1 MILFHHFAIV
11 VWMLA
16 FLCETNTAFCP
27 VSPYTISSKH
37 VVVTNSRN
45 NRSFHSRNGHAMDGR
60 EEEPTFSVKRRID
73 TVMDIP
79 DENNTKDDNM
89 MLLDGL
95 GLVRYQEHTNNNTME
110 PILKV
115 VGIVSQPIVWISL
128 YFVETTGSGLP
139 SGPYGVLGGLEGVS
153 YLVVLGLALLGSSST
168 LKTISRLTLVVGL
181 IVLASLVAQQGC
193 VPNAKPILDYS
204 DYLPVCNADD
214 TPGLFGGR

>member
-1 MILFHHFAIV
+1 MILFHHCAIV
-11 VWMLA
+11 VLMLA

-27 VSPYTISSKH
+27 AIPFTPSSRT
-37 VVVTNSRN
+37 VGVINSRN
-45 NRSFHSRNGHAMDGR
+45 NRSFHSSNGHEMDSR
-60 EEEPTFSVKRRID
+60 EEERISSVKRRID
-73 TVMDIP
+73 TVTDIP
-79 DENNTKDDNM
+79 DENDTTDDNI

-95 GLVRYQEHTNNNTME
+95 GLVRYQEHTNNNNME

-128 YFVETTGSGLP
+128 YFVETTGNGLP

-168 LKTISRLTLVVGL
+168 LKTISRLTLTVGL
-181 IVLASLVAQQGC
+181 IVLASLVVQQGC